1 VRVTKDEAAGAVL
14 EVGGLRVL
22 DRALRQLERAG
33 VPRVV
38 IASDGAIALPPRLP
52 PGTEVRELPRGPGE
66 PAAALAVLEA
76 ELGQPLVLSADLVR
90 VRSNRFDGGLRVTD
104 EPSRRAAE
112 DAIFTDFLRG
122 DLGWV
127 ARHINKKVS
136 FWITRNYL
144 CHWPVTPN
152 QVTLAAGLIGLFGC
166 FLITTGHQG
175 LIVLGFLLAQL
186 QSILDGCDGELAR
199 ARFQQTKIGEWLDT
213 IVDDVLNLA
222 LVAAIGVG
230 LSRHGGSQNDVWI
243 ALGACAML
251 LIYNV
256 IAYRELIKQGEGGEV
271 IKVRW
276 WFAKGASFKDMTSRS
291 GGLFSFLNIIGKRD
305 FFVFAWMILAILD
318 LLPVVLL
325 YAFVVALAYCGAAVG
340 QLFVRRAHRHSFRNP
355 ERVPNLP
362 RGAPSGDPPLPDATS
377 PEAGPPAAP

>member
-1 VRVTKDEAAGAVL
+1 VLLRVTKDETSGAVL
-14 EVGGLRVL
+14 EVGGLRVI
-22 DRALRQLERAG
+22 DRALRQLERVG

-38 IASDGAIALPPRLP
+38 IASDGAIALPARLP
-52 PGTEVRELPRGPGE
+52 PGAEVRELPHGPGE

-76 ELGQPLVLSADLVR
+76 ELGQPPVLSADVVR
-90 VRSNRFDGGLRVTD
+90 VRANRFDGGLRVTD
-104 EPSRRAAE
+104 EPSRLAAE
-112 DAIFTDFLRG
+112 DAIFADFLRG
-122 DLGWV
+122 DLGFI

-152 QVTLAAGLIGLFGC
+152 QVTVVAGLLGLLGC
-166 FLITTGHQG
+166 FLIATGSQMA
-175 LIVLGFLLAQL
+175 IVLGFALAQL

-199 ARFQQTKIGEWLDT
+199 ARFQQTAIGEWLDT
-213 IVDDVLNLA
+213 IVDDALNLA

-251 LIYNV
+251 LTYNV
-256 IAYRELIKQGEGGEV
+256 IAYRELVRQGEGGEV

-276 WFAKGASFKDMTSRS
+276 WFAKGASFRDMTGSS

-305 FFVFAWMILAILD
+305 FFVFAWFILAILD

-325 YAFVVALAYCGAAVG
+325 YAFVVALAYGGAAIG
-340 QLFVRRAHRHSFRNP
+340 QLLVRR
-355 ERVPNLP
+355 
-362 RGAPSGDPPLPDATS
+362 PSR
-377 PEAGPPAAP
+377 PPAML

>member
-1 VRVTKDEAAGAVL
+1 VLVRATKDETAGAVL
-14 EVGGLRVL
+14 QVGGLRVI
-22 DRALRQLERAG
+22 DRTLRQLERAG

-38 IASDGAIALPPRLP
+38 IASDGAIALPSRLP
-52 PGTEVRELPRGPGE
+52 PGAEVRELPHGPGE
-66 PAAALAVLEA
+66 TAAALAVLEA
-76 ELGQPLVLSADLVR
+76 ELGQPPLCPADVVR
-90 VRSNRFDGGLRVTD
+90 VRANRFDGGLRVSD

-112 DAIFTDFLRG
+112 DAIFADFLRG

-127 ARHINKKVS
+127 ARHINKKIS

-152 QVTLAAGLIGLFGC
+152 QVTIVAGLLGLLGC
-166 FLITTGHQG
+166 FLIATGIQMA
-175 LIVLGFLLAQL
+175 IVLGFALAQL

-199 ARFQQTKIGEWLDT
+199 ARFQQTAIGEWLDT
-213 IVDDVLNLA
+213 IVDDALNLA

-230 LSRHGGSQNDVWI
+230 LSRHGGSQNYLWL
-243 ALGACAML
+243 ALAACAML
-251 LIYNV
+251 LTYNV
-256 IAYRELIKQGEGGEV
+256 IAYRELVRQGEGGEV

-276 WFAKGASFKDMTSRS
+276 WFAKGASFKDMTGSS

-318 LLPVVLL
+318 LLPVVLV
-325 YAFVVALAYCGAAVG
+325 YAFLVALSYGGAAVG
-340 QLFVRRAHRHSFRNP
+340 QLFVSARNP

-362 RGAPSGDPPLPDATS
+362 RPAPAGNPPAPDAMPSDPPAT
-377 PEAGPPAAP
+377 P

>member
-1 VRVTKDEAAGAVL
+1 LLKVTKDETAGAVL
-14 EVGGLRVL
+14 EVAGLRVV
-22 DRALRQLERAG
+22 DRALRQLERAR

-38 IASDGAIALPPRLP
+38 IASDGAIALPSRLP
-52 PGTEVRELPRGPGE
+52 PGAEVRQLPHGPGE
-66 PAAALAVLEA
+66 PASALAVLEA
-76 ELGQPLVLSADLVR
+76 ELGQPPVLPADVVR
-90 VRSNRFDGGLRVTD
+90 VRGNRFDGGLRVSD

-112 DAIFTDFLRG
+112 DAIFADFLRG

-127 ARHINKKVS
+127 ARHINKKIS

-152 QVTLAAGLIGLFGC
+152 QVTIAAGLIGLLGC
-166 FLITTGHQG
+166 LLIATGSQMA
-175 LIVLGFLLAQL
+175 IVLGFLLAQL

-199 ARFQQTKIGEWLDT
+199 ARFQQTAIGEWLDT
-213 IVDDVLNLA
+213 IVDDLLNLA

-230 LSRHGGSQNDVWI
+230 LSRHGGTQNDIWLG
-243 ALGACAML
+243 LGACAML
-251 LIYNV
+251 LTYNV

-276 WFAKGASFKDMTSRS
+276 WFARGASFKDLTSSS

-305 FFVFAWMILAILD
+305 FFVFAWMVLAILD

-325 YAFVVALAYCGAAVG
+325 YAFVVALAYGGAAIG
-340 QLFVRRAHRHSFRNP
+340 QLVVRR
-355 ERVPNLP
+355 
-362 RGAPSGDPPLPDATS
+362 PSR
-377 PEAGPPAAP
+377 PPATLQ